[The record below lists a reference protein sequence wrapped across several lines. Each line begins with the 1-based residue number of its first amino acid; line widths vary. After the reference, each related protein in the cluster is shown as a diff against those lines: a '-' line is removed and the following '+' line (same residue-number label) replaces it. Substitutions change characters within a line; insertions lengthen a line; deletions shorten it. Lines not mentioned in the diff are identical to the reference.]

1 MTIRTGLLIAL
12 TALVTAPLQFDAP
25 AIAAQSATGQ
35 QNGRRFRAT
44 RPFVVDAA
52 TAQPRLPD
60 ARELAEVVAQ
70 LDALTQRSETLT
82 PETASSGTLKVDLEG
97 GYAGLM
103 LARPDGAGGFE
114 TLCVFTFAE
123 GADFLGLVAE
133 QQ

>member
-12 TALVTAPLQFDAP
+12 TALATVPAQFDAP
-25 AIAAQSATGQ
+25 ATAAQSATGQ
-35 QNGRRFRAT
+35 
-44 RPFVVDAA
+44 
-52 TAQPRLPD
+52 PRLPD
-60 ARELAEVVAQ
+60 AQELAQTVAQ

-82 PETASSGTLKVDLEG
+82 PETASSGTMKVDLDG

-114 TLCVFTFAE
+114 TLCVFSFAE